1 MASSFPDLR
10 TLGSPTANCHI
21 VTKLVMIVFCQI
33 NGFSNGFTPQCKIKG
48 EIKVRPRQSTAR
60 TSCCLRQRPRYCCD
74 FAESAARL
82 GDDLRRRR
90 RRHEPGSAEGTGQ
103 RQGRAAL
110 SGKTQSEDRIAVPV
124 ISYACVTVGE
134 AYWRVLKSQRVPII
148 HSNTCQYVSS
158 DFLLG
163 RSLPAGT
170 AGTSQR

>member
-1 MASSFPDLR
+1 MKNDSPNYLPFVENHMASPFPDLR

-33 NGFSNGFTPQCKIKG
+33 NGFSSGFTPQGKR

-60 TSCCLRQRPRYCCD
+60 TSWCLRQCPRYCCD

-124 ISYACVTVGE
+124 ISYARVTVCE
-134 AYWRVLKSQRVPII
+134 VIRAYWREL
-148 HSNTCQYVSS
+148 
-158 DFLLG
+158 
-163 RSLPAGT
+163 
-170 AGTSQR
+170 